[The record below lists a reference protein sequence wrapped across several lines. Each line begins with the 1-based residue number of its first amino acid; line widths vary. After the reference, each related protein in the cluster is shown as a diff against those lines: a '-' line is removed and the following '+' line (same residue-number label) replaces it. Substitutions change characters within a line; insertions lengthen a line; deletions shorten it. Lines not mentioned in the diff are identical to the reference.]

1 MMQMDLRLN
10 TAGFERALH
19 LAPKNLKYEIGDALD
34 HISRKFLKRFR
45 AERLQGP
52 PGILGSNRGIFTHF
66 KRVFKVAPEIDDMG
80 VIIFSDSKIARLH
93 EEGGI
98 VRDPAGGKIAVPL
111 SFQTDM
117 FTARGKLRE
126 RFKRIRNLKNI
137 VAIKLSGKVFLAQA
151 KKKSR
156 ERKFRYVLKDEV
168 EIKPR
173 LGFYNLWDS
182 MGNESFAILNR
193 SIDKALRK

>member
-1 MMQMDLRLN
+1 MEMDLRLN

-34 HISRKFLKRFR
+34 HISRKFLKRFK

-52 PGILGSNRGIFTHF
+52 PGVRGSNRGIFTHF
-66 KRVFKVAPEIDDMG
+66 KRVFNVAPEIDDMG
-80 VIIFSDSKIARLH
+80 VVIFSDSKIARLQ

-98 VRDPAGGKIAVPL
+98 VRAPGGGKIAVPL

-117 FTARGKLRE
+117 FTAQGKLKA
-126 RFKRIRNLKNI
+126 RFKQIRNLKNI

-156 ERKFRYVLKDEV
+156 DRKFRYVLKDEV

-173 LGFYNLWDS
+173 LGFYNLWES
-182 MGNESFAILNR
+182 MGNESYAILNR